1 MSKKALKDIPLQEIT
16 LRKYERPVNL
26 EKREL
31 IRRFLLSVGLLQPG
45 ESRDIIV
52 DIFALLFENREQGLE
67 PDKILKILNNRRG
80 ASAPNIR
87 RQVRRLRELKL
98 VEKVFGK
105 YKICDSVLSVVE
117 NFIEPFIIKQSTERL
132 KEYAEQL
139 DKK

>member
-1 MSKKALKDIPLQEIT
+1 MKDIPLQEIT